1 MPGIEISKKN
11 HEKLQ
16 ALRDEQGYRS
26 FNELLD
32 KLLPEGTISS
42 LDFEQ
47 EKPAFQLLDNNDNVH
62 VNVLWSDLHNTSIG
76 DEWCSD
82 VESAKVLF
90 KDNDGVLIRF
100 TFNDVEN
107 KGVFLNYFHFI

>member
-47 EKPAFQLLDNNDNVH
+47 
-62 VNVLWSDLHNTSIG
+62 
-76 DEWCSD
+76 
-82 VESAKVLF
+82 
-90 KDNDGVLIRF
+90 
-100 TFNDVEN
+100 
-107 KGVFLNYFHFI
+107 

>member
-26 FNELLD
+26 FNEVLD
-32 KLLPEGTISS
+32 KLLPDGTISS

-47 EKPAFQLLDNNDNVH
+47 EKPAFELLDSKSEISVSVSWNELKTVS
-62 VNVLWSDLHNTSIG
+62 VGEEWS
-76 DEWCSD
+76 SD
-82 VESAKVLF
+82 VENAKVLF
-90 KDNDGVLIRF
+90 SDHDGVLVKFQFDGI
-100 TFNDVEN
+100 DD
-107 KGVFLNYFHFI
+107 GGLFLNYFHFL